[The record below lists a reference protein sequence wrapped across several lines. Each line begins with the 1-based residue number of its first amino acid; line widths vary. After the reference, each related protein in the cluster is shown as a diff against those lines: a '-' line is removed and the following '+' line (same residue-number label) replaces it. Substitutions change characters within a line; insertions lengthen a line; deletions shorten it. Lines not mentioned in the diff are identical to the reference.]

1 MMSPFVTDDF
11 DIKPMPKHSERMYFL
26 TQKEQSEINKKNDE
40 STDAVKQP
48 MPEHTI
54 LKI

>member
-1 MMSPFVTDDF
+1 MMSHFVTDDF
-11 DIKPMPKHSERMYFL
+11 DIKPMRKHCERMYFF
-26 TQKEQSEINKKNDE
+26 TQVEESEINLKNE
-40 STDAVKQP
+40 PAGSVKQP